1 MIHQYRCGII
11 MECIRRYVWAEDQ
24 HVRAAMTRLRPSAV
38 TAGVACRGAGS
49 VQRQTFRVPTQ
60 PSRQGCF
67 AALSVFN
74 LAIARVPV
82 RLGLMWLS

>member
-1 MIHQYRCGII
+1 
-11 MECIRRYVWAEDQ
+11 
-24 HVRAAMTRLRPSAV
+24 MTRSWQSVV
-38 TAGVACRGAGS
+38 TAGVVCRGAGS

-60 PSRQGCF
+60 QSRQGCF

-82 RLGLMWLS
+82 WLGLMWLS